1 MSVDPAAHNGPG
13 YLCLDATPLIHFNNE
28 GHLDTL
34 AALVGNPAFTPQYIL
49 DQEIRAP
56 MQTGAALYRKNSA
69 ILAAPWLFGA
79 LLGDDAGVER
89 VARLKRRLGGTPREN
104 LGEAHV
110 LALSEQHGWTVVM
123 EDEGGRLAAADARD
137 GPVVPTV
144 YMVTL
149 LTVGAGFGVITA
161 AHAWSVHKAI
171 EDERRRSILRTD
183 RADKRIFDRCVSTF
197 AKLDGK
203 AEPWPDV
210 LARGRT
216 LDDLIVLERRAG

>member
-1 MSVDPAAHNGPG
+1 MSVDPAAHEGPEH
-13 YLCLDATPLIHFNNE
+13 LCLDATPLIHFNNE
-28 GHLDTL
+28 GHLETL
-34 AALVGNPAFTPQYIL
+34 ATLVGDPTFTPQYIL

-56 MQTGAALYRKNSA
+56 MQTGAGLFRKNSA

-79 LLGDDAGVER
+79 SLDDEAGVER
-89 VARLKRRLGGTPREN
+89 VARLKRRLGGSPREN

-110 LALSEQHGWTVVM
+110 LALAERHGWTVVM
-123 EDEGGRLAAADARD
+123 EDEGGRLAAADAGD

-144 YMVTL
+144 YIVTL
-149 LTVGAGFGVITA
+149 LAVGAGFGVISA
-161 AHAWSVHKAI
+161 AEAWAVHKAI
-171 EDERRRSILRTD
+171 EDERRRSILRTEK
-183 RADKRIFDRCVSTF
+183 ADKRIFDRCVGIF

-203 AEPWPDV
+203 AEPWPEV